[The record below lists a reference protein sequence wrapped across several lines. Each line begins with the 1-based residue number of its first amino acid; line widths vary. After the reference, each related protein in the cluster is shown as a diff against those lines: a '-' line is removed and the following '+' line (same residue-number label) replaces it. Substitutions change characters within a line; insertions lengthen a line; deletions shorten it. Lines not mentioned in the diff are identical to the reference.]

1 MQYGCCAAVL
11 HDQETPMQDPIN
23 RNILRDSQGRY
34 VFFPWGGL
42 SCGYILPDHH
52 AGDRLGR
59 TLRIFG
65 YIWLVAA
72 MAAFLLGMQFG
83 DWPAAAALAFSFMV
97 IYVVTY
103 TLLTRRFTRNLPLHP
118 GKFDDVM
125 REENM

>member
-1 MQYGCCAAVL
+1 
-11 HDQETPMQDPIN
+11 MQDPTH

-42 SCGYILPDHH
+42 SRGYILPNRQ
-52 AGDRLGR
+52 ACDRLGR

-65 YIWLVAA
+65 YLWLAAA
-72 MAAFLLGMQFG
+72 MTAFLLGMQFG

-103 TLLTRRFTRNLPLHP
+103 TLLTRRFTRNLPPHP

-125 REENM
+125 KN